1 MDVYVQV
8 DIGYKVGGY
17 GDIPSIVI
25 LLSKFKTITIHF
37 KSKSIAYSN
46 KSAVVI
52 MSRHQNNQ
60 IMCKHHEL

>member
-1 MDVYVQV
+1 MLNAHDCVFDNDGCVCTGRF
-8 DIGYKVGGY
+8 GYKVGGY

-46 KSAVVI
+46 NCV
-52 MSRHQNNQ
+52 
-60 IMCKHHEL
+60 